1 MMKKLSICIPC
12 FNEVD
17 NIAAIC
23 KSVEKVLIDK
33 LPQYDY
39 EIVII
44 DNGSTD
50 GTRKEIKSLTDYN
63 KKIKAILNTRN
74 FGPVCSPV
82 YGMTAC
88 SGDCVIQMAADFQ
101 DPPALIPAL
110 VEQWESG
117 FKIVIA
123 KKNKSDEKKIMYFIR
138 SMYYSFMKKIADIEH
153 IEHFTG
159 FGLYD
164 HSFIEILN
172 QYDDPIPYLRGIVCE
187 TGLKRTE
194 ICFHQPQRKKGKT
207 KTNFYS
213 LYDFA
218 MLGITSYS
226 KVLLRLATMLGFA
239 LSALSLVIALVYLV
253 YKIIYWNDFA
263 VGTAPVLIGLF
274 AFSSVQLF
282 FIGLLGE
289 YILNINTRI
298 MHRPLV
304 IEEKRINFD

>member
-1 MMKKLSICIPC
+1 MKKLSVCIPC
-12 FNEVD
+12 YNEVD
-17 NIAAIC
+17 NITAIC
-23 KSVEKVLIDK
+23 KNVEKVLIDK
-33 LPQYDY
+33 LTQYDY

-50 GTRKEIKSLTDYN
+50 GTRKEIKLLTDCN
-63 KKIKAILNTRN
+63 KKVKAILNTRN

-82 YGMTAC
+82 YGMMAC

-101 DPPALIPAL
+101 DPPELIPVL
-110 VEQWESG
+110 VKQWENG
-117 FKIVIA
+117 YKIVIA
-123 KKNKSDEKKIMYFIR
+123 KKDKSDEKKIMYFIR
-138 SMYYSFMKKIADIEH
+138 SMYYSFMKNIADIEH

-164 HSFIEILN
+164 HSFVDILN

-226 KVLLRLATMLGFA
+226 KILLRLATMLGFV
-239 LSALSLVIALVYLV
+239 LSALSLIISLVYLG